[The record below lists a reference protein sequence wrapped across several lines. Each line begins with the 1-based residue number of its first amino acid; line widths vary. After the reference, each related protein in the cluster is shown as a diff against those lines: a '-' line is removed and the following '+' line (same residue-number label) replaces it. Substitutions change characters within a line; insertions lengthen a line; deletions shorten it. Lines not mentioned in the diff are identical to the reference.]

1 MLILGVQFY
10 NFVSCT
16 HMIWNISITL
26 RGPLVSFPVNLCP
39 LLATGSLLVSTQPE
53 CLFWNPSNRIVLYV
67 DYCVQL
73 DLESV

>member
-10 NFVSCT
+10 NSVLCT

-26 RGPLVSFPVNLCP
+26 RSPLVSFPVNLCP
-39 LLATGSLLVSTQPE
+39 LLATGSLLVSTQTE

-73 DLESV
+73 GLESV